1 MAPGVPSPVDVW
13 LAAGAA
19 AVVIAGSGLAAAVQQ
34 PPRPLDVWA
43 VLLMVVA
50 AGALAWRRA
59 APMVALGGAVG
70 AVGVYL
76 LGGYPYGPIQLC
88 MVLAMFEVA
97 RRYRL
102 RTSLLACGLAAA
114 AAVALVLSRLVPEAD
129 LPAVLVLGWTSWL
142 VVPWSL
148 GALVQVRSTAAER
161 ARHDLVAR
169 VALEER
175 IRVTQEVHD
184 VAGHG
189 FAAVAMQA
197 GVALLVLEERPDQ
210 ARRSLEAIRETST
223 RALSELRATLD
234 AFHPPGEARPVVASS
249 AVGAAPVADEVGL
262 GGLRALID
270 HVQAGGLPVDLE
282 VDRTGATLPQ
292 EVDAAAYRVVQEALT
307 NVLRHAGPTR
317 ALVRV
322 TREDDEVVVEVAD
335 RGRGTAQASPDGGR
349 GLPGM
354 RARVESAGG
363 NLAAGPRDG
372 GGFQVVARLPLAGGA
387 G

>member
-1 MAPGVPSPVDVW
+1 VPPPIDVW

-19 AVVIAGSGLAAAVQQ
+19 AVVIAGSVLAATVQQ
-34 PPRPLDVWA
+34 PPRLLDMWA
-43 VLLMVVA
+43 VLLMVAA

-59 APMVALGGAVG
+59 APMAALSGAVG
-70 AVGVYL
+70 AVGIYL

-88 MVLAMFEVA
+88 MVVAMFEVA
-97 RRYRL
+97 RRARL
-102 RTSLLACGLAAA
+102 RTSLLACGLAAI
-114 AAVALVLSRLVPEAD
+114 AAVAFVLSRLVREAD

-142 VVPWSL
+142 IVPWSL
-148 GALVQVRSTAAER
+148 GALVQVRSAAAER

-169 VALEER
+169 AALEER
-175 IRVTQEVHD
+175 MRVAQEVHD

-210 ARRSLEAIRETST
+210 ARRSLEAIRATST
-223 RALSELRATLD
+223 SALTELRATLD
-234 AFHPPGEARPVVASS
+234 AFHPPRETRPEVASS
-249 AVGAAPVADEVGL
+249 SAGATPAADEVGL
-262 GGLRALID
+262 GGLHALVD
-270 HVQAGGLPVDLE
+270 HVQAGGVPVDLE
-282 VDRTGATLPQ
+282 VDRVDVSLPS

-322 TREDDEVVVEVAD
+322 RREDDEVVIEVAD
-335 RGRGTAQASPDGGR
+335 RGRGTAQAAPEGGR
-349 GLPGM
+349 GLRGM

-363 NLAAGPRDG
+363 SLAAGPRRG

>member
-1 MAPGVPSPVDVW
+1 VPPPVDAG

-19 AVVIAGSGLAAAVQQ
+19 VVVILGSGLAAAVQQ
-34 PPRPLDVWA
+34 PQRPLDLWA
-43 VLLMVVA
+43 VLLMVTA
-50 AGALAWRRA
+50 AGALAWRHA
-59 APMVALGGAVG
+59 APMVALGAAVG
-70 AVGVYL
+70 AVGLYL
-76 LGGYPYGPIQLC
+76 VGGYPYGPIQLC
-88 MVLAMFEVA
+88 MVVAMFEVA
-97 RRYRL
+97 RRFRL

-114 AAVALVLSRLVPEAD
+114 AAVAFVLSRLAREAD

-148 GALVQVRSTAAER
+148 GALVQVRSAAAER

-175 IRVTQEVHD
+175 MRVAQEVHD

-223 RALSELRATLD
+223 RALTELRGTLD
-234 AFHPPGEARPVVASS
+234 AFHPPREDGLLVGSS
-249 AVGAAPVADEVGL
+249 AAGAAPVVDAIGL
-262 GGLRALID
+262 GGLHALVGQ
-270 HVQAGGLPVDLE
+270 VQAGGLPVDLQVE
-282 VDRTGATLPQ
+282 PTDVTLPP
-292 EVDAAAYRVVQEALT
+292 EADAAAYRVVQEALT

-335 RGRGTAQASPDGGR
+335 RGRGTAEAAPAGGR

-363 NLAAGPRDG
+363 SLTVGPRVG

>member
-1 MAPGVPSPVDVW
+1 VPPPIDVW

-19 AVVIAGSGLAAAVQQ
+19 AVVIAGSVLAATFQR

-43 VLLMVVA
+43 VLLMVAA

-59 APMVALGGAVG
+59 APMAALGGTVG
-70 AVGVYL
+70 AVGIYL
-76 LGGYPYGPIQLC
+76 LAGYPYGPIQLC
-88 MVLAMFEVA
+88 MVVAMFEVA
-97 RRYRL
+97 RRYRVH
-102 RTSLLACGLAAA
+102 TSLLACGLAAA
-114 AAVALVLSRLVPEAD
+114 VAVAFALTRLVRDAD
-129 LPAVLVLGWTSWL
+129 HLPAVLLLGWTSWL

-148 GALVQVRSTAAER
+148 GALIQVRSTAAER

-169 VALEER
+169 AALEER
-175 IRVTQEVHD
+175 MRVAQEVHD

-210 ARRSLEAIRETST
+210 ARQSLEAIRETST
-223 RALSELRATLD
+223 TALTQLRATLD
-234 AFHPPGEARPVVASS
+234 AFHPPGEATPVASS
-249 AVGAAPVADEVGL
+249 AAETPRVGDELGL
-262 GGLRALID
+262 GGLPALVD
-270 HVQAGGLPVDLE
+270 HVQAGGLPVDLQVE
-282 VDRTGATLPQ
+282 RTDVTLPP
-292 EVDAAAYRVVQEALT
+292 EIDAVAYRVVQEALT

-322 TREDDEVVVEVAD
+322 SWEDDEVVVQVTD
-335 RGRGTAQASPDGGR
+335 RGRGTVQAAPVGGR

-354 RARVESAGG
+354 RARVEAAGG
-363 NLAAGPRDG
+363 SLATGSHDG

-387 G
+387 K